1 LGRLLGAPIPDH
13 LHLRWPWFHRRALRT
28 HIGSCQDLT
37 LERLKSVKNPSYYD
51 GSIGLRRLISTM
63 IALPLIGLVA
73 SAVLR
78 HFVMLETLS
87 VRSGRAVLSHHPI
100 ENAEI
105 RAVLDY
111 WLLQIG
117 PEKWFV
123 RDDTLDDDICA
134 RFSALHIRATTG
146 ALAPWRG
153 TPRGC
158 LAEIILLDQFSR
170 NLFRDDA
177 RAFAADS
184 QAREVMDHALARR
197 FDESMNVDER
207 RFLYMPLQH
216 SENAADQAR
225 SVDLYRTLEDD
236 KTFEYTLRH
245 QEIIARFGRFPHRN
259 AVLGRESTAEEV
271 AFLSEPNSS
280 F

>member
-1 LGRLLGAPIPDH
+1 MSH
-13 LHLRWPWFHRRALRT
+13 
-28 HIGSCQDLT
+28 S
-37 LERLKSVKNPSYYD
+37 
-51 GSIGLRRLISTM
+51 
-63 IALPLIGLVA
+63 
-73 SAVLR
+73 
-78 HFVMLETLS
+78 
-87 VRSGRAVLSHHPI
+87 SG
-100 ENAEI
+100 ENAEL
-105 RAVLDY
+105 RAVLDF
-111 WLLQIG
+111 WLLQVG
-117 PEKWFV
+117 PDKWFS
-123 RDDTLDDDICA
+123 RDDALDSEI
-134 RFSALHIRATTG
+134 RKNFSALHKRALAG
-146 ALAPWRG
+146 ALSEWRG

-177 RAFAADS
+177 RAFAADG
-184 QAREVMDHALARR
+184 QAREVMDHALAHG
-197 FDESMNVDER
+197 FDDGMNADER

-225 SVDLYRTLEDD
+225 SVELFRTLEDD

-259 AVLGRESTAEEV
+259 AALGRDSTAEEI